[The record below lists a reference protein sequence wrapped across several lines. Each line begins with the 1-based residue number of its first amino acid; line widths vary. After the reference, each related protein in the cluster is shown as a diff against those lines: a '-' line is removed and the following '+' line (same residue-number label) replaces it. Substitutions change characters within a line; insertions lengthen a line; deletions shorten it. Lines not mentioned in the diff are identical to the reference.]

1 MRKKHIVI
9 AGAGFAGLTLARK
22 LNNRPGIRVTL
33 IEQYNFHQF
42 QPLLYQVASAGLDAG
57 NISFPLRK
65 IFQRSSNTTIEM
77 GEINRVLPGSNM
89 LVTSNGIL
97 SYDMLVL
104 ATGCSTNFYGN
115 ENLRR
120 YALPMKSTYSAIAVR
135 NNLLQNLEALSRN
148 TGNRSMD
155 HLYNIVIAGGGPTG
169 VELSGAFA
177 ELRNKV
183 LPKDYPGLDCDKINI
198 YLLEKGN
205 RLLPSMSEKSGA
217 QSEQYL
223 TSLGVHV
230 MCGTGVTDYN
240 GKTVTLDNDM
250 KIQSGLLVWAAGIKG
265 NIPEGI
271 APECINRQNRLYVD
285 AFSKVKGY
293 DNIYAIGDVSIMPLP
308 EYPDGHP
315 QVCKVAND
323 QGAQLAKNLLLSL
336 KDRKVNP
343 FRYKDLG
350 TMATVGRN
358 KAVVDGF
365 PFTHAHFKGWIA
377 WMMWM
382 GFHLYKLLGVKNKIQ
397 VFVNWAYKYITYDQN
412 LRLIIRPEN
421 TAMPAAG
428 FNGPNESKED
438 QGMIFSPDHQSVAIS
453 GTLTEK

>member
-1 MRKKHIVI
+1 MRKQHIVI
-9 AGAGFAGLTLARK
+9 SGAGFAGLTLARK

-65 IFQRSSNTTIEM
+65 IFQRSNNTTIEM
-77 GEINRVLPGSNM
+77 GKITRVLPGSNL

-97 SYDMLVL
+97 SYDILVL
-104 ATGCSTNFYGN
+104 ATGCSTNFFGN
-115 ENLRR
+115 DNLRR
-120 YALPMKSTYSAIAVR
+120 YALPMKSTYNAIGVR
-135 NNLLQNLEALSRN
+135 NKLLQNLEALSRN
-148 TGNRSMD
+148 AGNRSLD

-183 LPKDYPGLDCDKINI
+183 LPKDYPGLDCSRINI
-198 YLLEKGN
+198 YLLEKGK
-205 RLLPSMSEKSGA
+205 RLLPSMSEKSGI

-230 MCGTGVTDYN
+230 ICDTGVTDFN
-240 GKTVTLDNDM
+240 GKTVILDNDT
-250 KIQSGLLVWAAGIKG
+250 KIQSGLLIWAAGISG
-265 NIPEGI
+265 NIPDGI
-271 APECINRQNRLYVD
+271 DPACINQQNRLYVD
-285 AFSKVKGY
+285 GYSRVKTY
-293 DNIYAIGDVSIMPLP
+293 ENIYAVGDVSIMSLHHH
-308 EYPDGHP
+308 PDGHP

-323 QGAQLAKNLLLSL
+323 QGSLLAKNLLHSL
-336 KDRKVNP
+336 KGKKGKP

-365 PFTHAHFKGWIA
+365 PFAHAHFKGWIA

-397 VFVNWAYKYITYDQN
+397 VFVNWAYKYFTYDQN
-412 LRLIIRPEN
+412 LRLIIRPDDKDIPELYDHN
-421 TAMPAAG
+421 SSDMKAKQA
-428 FNGPNESKED
+428 D
-438 QGMIFSPDHQSVAIS
+438 DFSSGSHSVPMS
-453 GTLTEK
+453 GVLTEK